1 MTAQTIP
8 ATRELRAK
16 PWRFHLGNTVFIRNR
31 PTDARFVVVGGEL
44 WVGFPHLKVRDEQG
58 KTWLVSQLECSSKPI
73 SYRKG

>member
-8 ATRELRAK
+8 AAREPITK
-16 PWRFHLGNTVFIRNR
+16 PWRFRMGNTVFIRNR

-44 WVGFPHLKVRDEQG
+44 WVGFPHLKVQDEQG